1 MSANIDV
8 PTSRDLDEKCSH
20 LHRYESCRFLPNKG
34 APRVSAQQIKAQPRN
49 WSREWHPNPKKQKEL
64 PPLEK
69 DPPNDVP
76 GGWERN
82 GGNNGR
88 DCAPK
93 TDMRISSNNSA
104 KRMGG
109 TQLRRFWGEDDK
121 TIM

>member
-1 MSANIDV
+1 MAQSCPGTGAESGIRIRRN
-8 PTSRDLDEKCSH
+8 RRNSH
-20 LHRYESCRFLPNKG
+20 LWKR
-34 APRVSAQQIKAQPRN
+34 I
-49 WSREWHPNPKKQKEL
+49 HPTTCPE
-64 PPLEK
+64 
-69 DPPNDVP
+69 
-76 GGWERN
+76 GRERN